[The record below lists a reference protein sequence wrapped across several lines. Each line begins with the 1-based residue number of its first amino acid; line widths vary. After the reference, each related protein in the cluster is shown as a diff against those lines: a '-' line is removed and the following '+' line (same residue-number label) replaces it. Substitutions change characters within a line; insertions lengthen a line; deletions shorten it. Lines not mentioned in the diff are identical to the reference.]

1 MPGQC
6 RRGVLG
12 SRPFWFRLVQRCRGI
27 WGQCWGVGQGGLGLG
42 VWEFVAWG
50 EHSKFLAR
58 WKNLNMF
65 VSIFIE
71 IVTIFSRQNLGP
83 SDDAFC
89 STKHMETNGTWW
101 KPKVHVFPELW
112 LVQALA
118 FTSVLPWSI
127 CLLCYLI
134 LHWAFPYD
142 RRILAEEKEVCLER
156 HGGRLYSDS
165 EGSDVSD
172 NEDLLEY
179 LDWAGAGNPV
189 TAPALKLIIVSL
201 CQSADRL
208 RASDLCCC
216 CQSSV

>member
-1 MPGQC
+1 MPPWGSWLKAFLVSTC
-6 RRGVLG
+6 PKMPRDLGTMLRRWA
-12 SRPFWFRLVQRCRGI
+12 RR
-27 WGQCWGVGQGGLGLG
+27 VGLGGLGVCGLG
-42 VWEFVAWG
+42 WTFEVFGKVKESQHVCFDFHRNRNHLFTAKSWTEWWC
-50 EHSKFLAR
+50 FLFYKTHGNQWTR
-58 WKNLNMF
+58 
-65 VSIFIE
+65 
-71 IVTIFSRQNLGP
+71 
-83 SDDAFC
+83 
-89 STKHMETNGTWW
+89 W

-165 EGSDVSD
+165 EGSDLSD